1 MAEEGHPM
9 NAGDDSDFSPASRF
23 KFPTQRAIGVHV
35 LSEHVFCPRAALI
48 ASESGPD
55 AGDEEPNLGP
65 RLDLFLH
72 YNEHLFAEA
81 LQQAWGAMRLWLTL
95 IAPALFVVL
104 LALLLS
110 LVVCGHCR
118 ESPAA
123 DPAGKVLGHTDP
135 HHRTGS

>member
-9 NAGDDSDFSPASRF
+9 NAGDDSDFSPAARF
-23 KFPTQRAIGVHV
+23 KFPTQREIGVHV

-72 YNEHLFAEA
+72 FNEHLFAEG
-81 LQQAWGAMRLWLTL
+81 LQQAWGEMRLWLSKPPRRMTR
-95 IAPALFVVL
+95 FT
-104 LALLLS
+104 
-110 LVVCGHCR
+110 HRFCR
-118 ESPAA
+118 RHSFLQLTRDKSIEFS
-123 DPAGKVLGHTDP
+123 G
-135 HHRTGS
+135 

>member
-9 NAGDDSDFSPASRF
+9 NAGDDSDFSPAARF
-23 KFPTQRAIGVHV
+23 KFPTQREIGVHV

-81 LQQAWGAMRLWLTL
+81 LQQAW
-95 IAPALFVVL
+95 VKCD
-104 LALLLS
+104 
-110 LVVCGHCR
+110 CG
-118 ESPAA
+118 
-123 DPAGKVLGHTDP
+123 
-135 HHRTGS
+135 